1 MRRKDAGD
9 GGEFSVTA
17 LARPYPAE
25 VEASVEQLVYV
36 REDDYTVARMSADAP
51 GPSSPPGG
59 RSAGVQPG
67 ETLRLTGEWG
77 EHPRHGGRL
86 TVTAVRAGGPRPP
99 CSAITLYLGLRPDP
113 RHRPAARPRHRQP
126 LRRARR

>member
-17 LARPYPAE
+17 LARPEQAE

-36 REDDYTVARMSADAP
+36 REDDYTVARMSAEGMP
-51 GPSSPPGG
+51 GLRRRRAGARRG
-59 RSAGVQPG
+59 RSRGRRCW
-67 ETLRLTGEWG
+67 LSGEWG

-86 TVTAVRAGGPRPP
+86 QVKAVRAGG
-99 CSAITLYLGLRPDP
+99 AVHGP
-113 RHRPAARPRHRQP
+113 RHHASTWAPA
-126 LRRARR
+126 